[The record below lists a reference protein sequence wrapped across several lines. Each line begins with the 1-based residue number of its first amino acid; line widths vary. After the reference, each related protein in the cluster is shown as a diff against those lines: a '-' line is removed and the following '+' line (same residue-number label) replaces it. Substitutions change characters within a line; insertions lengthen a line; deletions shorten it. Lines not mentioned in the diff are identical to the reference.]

1 MSQDSIK
8 DNGQTTQ
15 SDFLSVKQFPQ
26 SSKMNQTQTL
36 GMSNGEKT
44 MSNTS
49 KSRFKGQVMG
59 EQMIKVRKSQVDL
72 MRTIGNET
80 LTTIGDPQ

>member
-1 MSQDSIK
+1 M
-8 DNGQTTQ
+8 
-15 SDFLSVKQFPQ
+15 KQFPQ
-26 SSKMNQTQTL
+26 TSKINQTQTL
-36 GMSNGEKT
+36 GMSNGENT

-49 KSRFKGQVMG
+49 KSRLMGQEMG